1 MSFYTVATDASGFEG
16 PESMESACW
25 KSSKMQLILTD
36 VQICEINALIGSINT
51 ISGFLNIS
59 CKFSQIYAV
68 LCDEVFR
75 CSFLVAM
82 VS

>member
-51 ISGFLNIS
+51 ISGFLNMQ
-59 CKFSQIYAV
+59 CFVTRCFAV
-68 LCDEVFR
+68 H
-75 CSFLVAM
+75 FLLPWFPNT
-82 VS
+82 